1 MSIGPY
7 MKLCMCV
14 CVCVCLCVIG
24 RELMHFTLPKKCTYS
39 LTYTPAYEIQICV
52 FSHTYIHPHMIE
64 SCHIYEWA
72 TSPICRCHIIY
83 SMTGHIIVP
92 RKHFFATYMHESCHV
107 YESCPICATYHSVLP
122 VALSPRGSTSVP
134 HICMS
139 HVTYMNAHHVTCE
152 GVMSH
157 MNASSHMQYYQ
168 SHYRRDPCHVR
179 MRHIIYST
187 TNES

>member
-1 MSIGPY
+1 
-7 MKLCMCV
+7 
-14 CVCVCLCVIG
+14 
-24 RELMHFTLPKKCTYS
+24 MHFTLPKKCTYS

-157 MNASSHMQYYQ
+157 ECVKSYAVLPVTLSPRSMSRTNASYHIQYYQ
-168 SHYRRDPCHVR
+168 
-179 MRHIIYST
+179 
-187 TNES
+187 